1 MNWTYLGIAAL
12 LPLAIALGAT
22 LLAGAVQAIR
32 SNRAG
37 GSSRV
42 ALQRLLRTL
51 ALVFPI
57 AFLVA
62 SLWDGR
68 TTCRGLIGAALG
80 HSKDQRAL
88 GLLRSHGE
96 GFLAKDPAKAVAWFR
111 KAAQG
116 GDPRAQYH
124 LARALASGSGVLR
137 NPGEARIWAE
147 SAARQGDDEAMV
159 LAGDLLRSSDPAAA
173 DAWYQRALA
182 ALRPR
187 IARRDPEACLAQ
199 GLMLAYGKGA
209 PKDPVEGVAW
219 MKVAERL
226 GLRGLRVIP
235 VRLAEAQLPPPQR
248 AEASKRAEDLMKSLP
263 AEKRLIP
270 P

>member
-1 MNWTYLGIAAL
+1 MNWTYLGIASL

-57 AFLVA
+57 AFLAA
-62 SLWDGR
+62 SLWDGWG
-68 TTCRGLIGAALG
+68 TWRGLIGATLG
-80 HSKDQRAL
+80 HSKDQRVL

-96 GFLAKDPAKAVAWFR
+96 GFLRKDPAKAAIWFR

-116 GDPRAQYH
+116 GDARAQYH
-124 LARALASGSGVLR
+124 LARALASGTGVPR
-137 NPGEARIWAE
+137 NPSEAQTWAE

-159 LAGDLLRSSDPAAA
+159 LVGDLLRTSDPVAAET
-173 DAWYQRALA
+173 WYQQALA

-187 IARRDPEACLAQ
+187 IAQRDPEACLAQ

-209 PKDPVEGVAW
+209 TKDPVEAVAW

-226 GLRGLRVIP
+226 GLRGLRTIP

-248 AEASKRAEDLMKSLP
+248 IEASQRAENLMKSLP
-263 AEKRLIP
+263 TEKRGHD
-270 P
+270 